1 MSNEI
6 WVFIE
11 TERDEIK
18 KISLE
23 MLSQA
28 RKLADN
34 SSLSVSAFMVGQGLE
49 NLSGSPFHYGV
60 DRVYL
65 AGGETI
71 SPHDTDAHMN
81 LMYAMIKE
89 CRPEILLL
97 GVTSLGREM
106 APRLAARLNAG
117 LITDCVDIKLEKGQL
132 VGRRPVLNGKAHATI
147 VCQASPFCIATASA
161 GAFDIHELTQDKQGE
176 NISLTCLASEKSK
189 VEFLEYVKGD
199 PAKINLKE
207 AEIIIALGRGMEKA
221 ENMRFIEELA
231 GLLGASIGGTRVAV
245 DMKWL
250 PLERQIGIT
259 GLTVAPRL
267 FVSCG
272 ISGQYPHTVGM
283 DASDMIIVI
292 NKDREAPM
300 FKLASLGIIGS
311 LEEII
316 PALSRN
322 IKSAGVSKEQP

>member
-6 WVFIE
+6 WVFTE

-28 RKLADN
+28 RKLAD
-34 SSLSVSAFMVGQGLE
+34 SSVLSVSAFMVYPGLE
-49 NLSGSPFHYGV
+49 KLSESPFDYGA
-60 DRVYL
+60 DRAYL
-65 AGGETI
+65 AGGGTI
-71 SPHDTDAHMN
+71 SPHDVDSHVN
-81 LMYAMIKE
+81 LMYTMIKE
-89 CRPEILLL
+89 HAPAMLLL
-97 GVTSLGREM
+97 GATSLGREI

-117 LITDCVDIKLEKGQL
+117 LISDCIDIKLEKGQL
-132 VGRRPVLNGKAHATI
+132 VGRRPVFNGKANAT
-147 VCQASPFCIATASA
+147 VVSQSSAFCIVTAGA
-161 GAFDIHELTQDKQGE
+161 GAFDIHESKQNKQGE
-176 NISLTCLASEKSK
+176 NISLTYSTLEKSR

-231 GLLGASIGGTRVAV
+231 SLLGASIGGTRVAV

-250 PLERQIGIT
+250 PLEHQIGIS

-283 DASDMIIVI
+283 DASDTIIVI
-292 NKDREAPM
+292 NNDREAPM

-322 IKSAGVSKEQP
+322 IKSARVNKEQT

>member
-23 MLSQA
+23 MVSQA
-28 RKLADN
+28 RELAD
-34 SSLSVSAFMVGQGLE
+34 SSGLSVSAFMVDQGLE
-49 NLSGSPFHYGV
+49 KVSGSLFQYGA

-65 AGGETI
+65 VNAGTI
-71 SPHDTDAHMN
+71 STHDTDTHVN
-81 LMYAMIKE
+81 LMHAMIKE
-89 CRPEILLL
+89 SGPAMLLL
-97 GVTSLGREM
+97 GATSLGKEM

-117 LITDCVDIKLEKGQL
+117 LISDCVDIKLEKGQL
-132 VGRRPVLNGKAHATI
+132 VGHRPVLNGKAHATV

-161 GAFDIHELTQDKQGE
+161 GAFDIHEPDQNKQGE
-176 NISLTCLASEKSK
+176 NISLTYLASEKLK
-189 VEFLEYVKGD
+189 VEFLEYIKGD

-231 GLLGASIGGTRVAV
+231 GLLDASIGGTRVAV

-259 GLTVAPRL
+259 GLTVTPRL
-267 FVSCG
+267 FISCG
-272 ISGQYPHTVGM
+272 ISGQYPHTVAM
-283 DASDMIIVI
+283 DTSDTIIVI
-292 NKDREAPM
+292 NSDREAPM
-300 FKLASLGIIGS
+300 FKLASLGVIGS

-322 IKSAGVSKEQP
+322 IEGAKASKEQP